1 MNNEEPSVL
10 DYLKSLLTPWKGPA
24 PRIPSAPQSPE
35 PGAQKET
42 QPESEQGETI
52 TTHEI
57 TPTVAVTRVIH
68 FPWVSFSTF
77 LLALLG
83 QFLLEPRPNQ
93 TRTWETGVL
102 FYLLAAGG
110 LIWANIRNEW
120 VTFTLPD
127 AEKRHVPDT
136 VRLVP
141 FLVSIPLVLIAY
153 WSFKGNLFTPFN
165 LFFWILALLFLLRAL
180 WLGDPQA
187 KPWGWLTKL
196 SDSITHLKWNLR
208 ITRWTLVILAAAGL
222 VIFFRVYQINQ
233 VPPEMVSDQAEKLLD
248 VWDVLH
254 GQPHIFFPR
263 NTGRE
268 AIQMYLTAAIVK
280 YIGTGL
286 SFLSLKIGTILAGLL
301 TLPFI
306 YLLGKEVGNR
316 RVGLL
321 AMVFMGIAYW
331 PNVISRVGLRFPLFP
346 LFVAPTLYFLFRGL
360 RTSNRNDFILAGLAL
375 GIGLHGYTPIR
386 ILPIIVVIAFGL
398 YLVHRQSSGLRKLS
412 IGWLAVVAL
421 VSGYIF
427 IPLARYSQENPELFN
442 YRTFTRLGSEERPLP
457 GPAGQIFISNLWRAM
472 TMFAWDDGEIW
483 VHSVTHR
490 PALDTISA
498 ALFYIGMFLLFIR
511 YLRRRNWLDL
521 FLVLSVPLLMMPSIL
536 SLAFPAENPAL
547 NRAGG
552 AVVTVFIIVAIA
564 LDGFLNALEN
574 GMGSTWGPRTA
585 WTSVIILVLLS
596 AGQNYDLVFNQYFK
610 AYQASS
616 WNTSEMGQVIRDFA
630 GLTGTSDSAW
640 VVAYPYWVD
649 TRLVGMNADV
659 TTRDFAIWPD
669 QFQSTLGETRPKLF
683 LVNLEDQTAVQT
695 LRELYPQG
703 YIYRYPSRV
712 GKDFLVYLVVAPG
725 EAVPALLQPAP

>member
-10 DYLKSLLTPWKGPA
+10 DYLKSLLTPWKGPV

-57 TPTVAVTRVIH
+57 TATVAVTRVIH

-83 QFLLEPRPNQ
+83 QFLLEPRLNQ

-110 LIWANIRNEW
+110 LIWANIRNER
-120 VTFTLPD
+120 VIFTLPN

-141 FLVSIPLVLIAY
+141 FLVSIPLALIAY
-153 WSFKGNLFTPFN
+153 WSFKGNLFTLFN
-165 LFFWILALLFLLRAL
+165 LFFWILALFFLLRAL

-187 KPWGWLTKL
+187 KPWGWLAEL
-196 SDSITHLKWNLR
+196 SDSITHLQWNLR

-248 VWDVLH
+248 VWDILH

-268 AIQMYLTAAIVK
+268 AIQMYLTAAIVN
-280 YIGTGL
+280 YIETGF

-321 AMVFMGIAYW
+321 AMVFTGIAYW
-331 PNVISRVGLRFPLFP
+331 PNVISRVGLRFPLYP

-386 ILPIIVVIAFGL
+386 ILPIMVVIAFGL

-412 IGWLAVVAL
+412 IGWLAVVVL
-421 VSGYIF
+421 VSGYVF

-498 ALFYIGMFLLFIR
+498 ALFYIGMFLLLIR
-511 YLRRRNWLDL
+511 YLHRRNWLDL

-552 AVVTVFIIVAIA
+552 AVVTVFVIVAIA
-564 LDGFLNALEN
+564 LDGFLNTLEN
-574 GMGSTWGPRTA
+574 GMGSTWGPRAA
-585 WTSVIILVLLS
+585 WISVIILVLLS

-630 GLTGTSDSAW
+630 NFTGTSDSAW

-683 LVNLEDQTAVQT
+683 LVNLEDQTAVQA

-725 EAVPALLQPAP
+725 EAIPAILQPAP